1 MRSLRRSIVALAA
14 AILVLW
20 GQGCGGDGD
29 SEPPTA
35 SETAAREL
43 ADLAAISS
51 DRGAEAIPAG
61 ELPPG
66 PLGGL
71 RVDLP
76 GAAVGYVYRYRSA
89 SAVKG
94 KASSFLGFS
103 DGGLITG
110 CGSFLFFTD
119 PQGARS
125 RGEEEWRESV
135 RRGVRLVEPEIGED
149 CLIVIV

>member
-1 MRSLRRSIVALAA
+1 MRSLRRSIVAAL
-14 AILVLW
+14 
-20 GQGCGGDGD
+20 GGGE

-51 DRGAEAIPAG
+51 DRRAEAIPAG
-61 ELPPG
+61 ELPPES
-66 PLGGL
+66 LAGL

-76 GAAVGYVYRYRSA
+76 GADVGYVYHYRSA
-89 SAVKG
+89 PVAKG
-94 KASSFLGFS
+94 KVNSFLGFS

-110 CGSFLFFTD
+110 CGSYVWFTD
-119 PQGARS
+119 PQGARR

-135 RRGVRLVEPEIGED
+135 RRSVRLVEPEIGED